1 MNNVY
6 ELNTP
11 SFNIKTKDNH
21 NMKHDENQ
29 EMLNWFN

>member
-6 ELNTP
+6 KLNTS
-11 SFNIKTKDNH
+11 SFNIKTKDNQS
-21 NMKHDENQ
+21 MKHDENQ